1 MQCFLILSVI
11 EINGHAKDANLSM
24 SKKAEGYT
32 APIFTEEGLGRQE

>member
-32 APIFTEEGLGRQE
+32 APIFTEGDPGQPE